1 MTATN
6 KLGLELL
13 ANAPANQTLA
23 NTTFAQLNQLV
34 QSAAVDRLA
43 TPPGSPT
50 DEALYIITA
59 TATGAWAGKENQLAY
74 WLSSTGAWQYITP
87 REGFKVHVNDE
98 DAYYNFDGSAWAIEA
113 SGGGG
118 VDVQDD
124 GVAVVSGAETI
135 NFTGAGVT
143 VTDVGGVATVA
154 IPGGSGGAV
163 TGLPFRNVTTSGAV
177 TPSDAGKWL
186 ICDSASP
193 ITLTI
198 GAEAT
203 AAWTTSGILPMF
215 HVLQKGAGAVT
226 ITGDGFSVTLHAA
239 DTNVTDGAGSA
250 VTMLWLAS
258 DTWQAIGRLVPV

>member
-1 MTATN
+1 MTATT

-13 ANAPANQTLA
+13 ANAAANQTLA

-34 QSAAVDRLA
+34 QPAAVDRLA
-43 TPPGSPT
+43 TPPGSPAN
-50 DEALYIITA
+50 EALYIITA
-59 TATGAWAGKENQLAY
+59 TATGVWAGKENQLAY
-74 WLSSTGAWQYITP
+74 WLTSTGAWQYIVP

-98 DAYYNFDGSAWAIEA
+98 DAYYKFNGSAWEIEA
-113 SGGGG
+113 SGGGA

-124 GVAVVSGAETI
+124 GSAVVSGADTL
-135 NFTGAGVT
+135 NFTGSGVT
-143 VTDVGGVATVA
+143 VTDVGGVATVN
-154 IPGGSGGAV
+154 IPGGGGSV
-163 TGLPFRNVTTSGAV
+163 VGLPFRNITTTYAV

-203 AAWTTSGILPMF
+203 SAWTTSGILPMF
-215 HVLQKGAGAVT
+215 HVLQKGSGAVT
-226 ITGDGFSVTLHAA
+226 ITGDGFSVTVHAG

-250 VTMLWLAS
+250 VTILWLAAN
-258 DTWQAIGRLVPV
+258 TWQAIGRLVPV